1 MAGLTVTM
9 KLHIH
14 TDTKGDRLF
23 REFTERYASAC
34 TYVSQYV
41 FDNGFPLNY
50 MALHEKLYHVVRDAF
65 SLKSQMAQSVFKT
78 VTARYKTVKE
88 QLYQNPFKYQDEHGD
103 WQYIT
108 KTLEWLWKPV
118 IFHRPQADLVRNRD
132 YSFADNG
139 NAISI
144 NTLDKRVKVSFDR
157 PECFKQ
163 YFDGAWSFGTAKLVS
178 LKGEWY
184 IHIPMTKDIPDSDAG
199 IRPSHVVGIDRGL
212 RFIANTYDES
222 GKSHFFSGKDILRK
236 RDRFAEVRA
245 QLQAKGTRSAKRKL
259 KVISGRENRFMADV
273 NHQLSKALVDMYGSN
288 TLYVIED
295 LTGVSFDE
303 DNLSSRTKHQRSQI
317 RSWAF
322 YQLEQFLTYKAQ
334 ENGSIVLKVPAD
346 YTSQRCPKCGRI
358 HKENRHHDIHEYICD
373 SCGYKSNDDRIGA
386 MNLYELG
393 TMYVSGD
400 AHPRFGV
407 RKVN

>member
-1 MAGLTVTM
+1 MLQNIRLTIKYILSNNAVLSDCDDSSM
-9 KLHIH
+9 
-14 TDTKGDRLF
+14 
-23 REFTERYASAC
+23 
-34 TYVSQYV
+34 
-41 FDNGFPLNY
+41 LN
-50 MALHEKLYHVVRDAF
+50 KCCIV
-65 SLKSQMAQSVFKT
+65 LKSVLFQLRNRWDY
-78 VTARYKTVKE
+78 TAAIYVYG
-88 QLYQNPFKYQDEHGD
+88 LYQSPYVLYTSDILYRYQDENGD

-108 KTLEWLWKPV
+108 RTLEWLYKPIV
-118 IFHRPQADLVRNRD
+118 FRRPQADLVRNRD
-132 YSFADNG
+132 YSFVDNG

-144 NTLDKRVKVSFDR
+144 NTLEKRVRVTFDI
-157 PECFKQ
+157 PECFDR
-163 YFDGAWSFGTAKLVS
+163 YFDGSWSFGTAKLVS

-184 IHIPMTKDIPDSDAG
+184 LHIPMTREVADPDAG
-199 IRPSHVVGIDRGL
+199 TRPSHVVGIDRGL

-222 GKSHFFSGKDILRK
+222 GKSYFLSGRDILRK

-259 KVISGRENRFMADV
+259 KTISERENRWMADV
-273 NHQLSKALVDMYGSN
+273 NHQISKALVDMYGN
-288 TLYVIED
+288 GTLFVLED

-303 DNLSSRTKHQRSQI
+303 NNLSSRTKHQRHQQ
-317 RSWAF
+317 RSWDF

-334 ENGSIVLKVPAD
+334 RSGSMVLKVPAD

-358 HKENRHHDIHEYICD
+358 HKENRHHDTHEYICD
-373 SCGYKSNDDRIGA
+373 SCGYSSNDDRIGA

-400 AHPRFGV
+400 TNPRFGS